1 MRRKR
6 RSPAIGG
13 GRAPTKSV
21 QLAGQDG
28 IENRLPQRTLQ
39 VRAILHCD
47 PHRHG
52 YAWHVEFDGERIV
65 TSSDDPEHDACRIL
79 AARGYTGPIE
89 FTDGI
94 TGKLRI
100 TIPKIEVA
108 ALYRMQESARGL
120 RLVRR
125 REGPRGLSETASN
138 ELAAGDRPEV
148 GKNQPTDAGAS
159 VP

>member
-1 MRRKR
+1 L
-6 RSPAIGG
+6 G
-13 GRAPTKSV
+13 
-21 QLAGQDG
+21 
-28 IENRLPQRTLQ
+28 
-39 VRAILHCD
+39 
-47 PHRHG
+47 
-52 YAWHVEFDGERIV
+52 GERIV

-125 REGPRGLSETASN
+125 REGPRGSPRT
-138 ELAAGDRPEV
+138 AAGDVAGTGDP
-148 GKNQPTDAGAS
+148 GAS
-159 VP
+159 RNGLVHAIGANRLDPPTITLVPRRVA